1 MHCYCVYFRK
11 INAQKIFKKRW
22 KSQPLV
28 TKLQKMMMKS
38 NVDVRKLS
46 SLMKQAFAGR
56 RIEQQFLCCR
66 AKLNHIMHLSTP
78 FPQKQKWFIV
88 TARRLPISL
97 YILCAAQ
104 RIPIRIYFAHNS
116 AISQSIYIATIFKL
130 RSTTEQMPPLV
141 FIHTQERCTATHCGF
156 KPSLNMLKDLH
167 NKLCMYVEYPV
178 EIHDTQIQSH
188 EQRPWMKFQTLKA
201 IFKFSCRAY
210 FAILPRDSICDGISG
225 EILKKF
231 WRSKKKF
238 QDQISVEASFCIYYR
253 HS

>member
-156 KPSLNMLKDLH
+156 KPSLNCSKIRTT
-167 NKLCMYVEYPV
+167 NYVCRISGRNTWHPNPKSWAMALV
-178 EIHDTQIQSH
+178 EISNTKSNFQIL
-188 EQRPWMKFQTLKA
+188 M
-201 IFKFSCRAY
+201 
-210 FAILPRDSICDGISG
+210 
-225 EILKKF
+225 
-231 WRSKKKF
+231 
-238 QDQISVEASFCIYYR
+238 
-253 HS
+253 